1 MSNTFFRPGR
11 IALAAAAAIAA
22 LTIAGQGLA
31 QQSKVDAAH
40 AAAPRALS
48 GTYGFSLSQT
58 CVRTP
63 FAAPG
68 TQGIDPVTKQL
79 KVDGE
84 FVSGFGTGAFEFD
97 KNGTVQLK
105 NGLITE
111 ISAAQTAAGRSPVT
125 PGTQFSCDGDY
136 TLAAD
141 GKLELVMV
149 CETLPPGPGL
159 RVLLEPIV
167 FEGFVGNGRA
177 INLGTYKRDIHTVT
191 VYAGGNPVQQRQRMC
206 LQSLSL
212 DKR

>member
-11 IALAAAAAIAA
+11 LAFAAAVAIAT
-22 LTIAGQGLA
+22 LSLAGQGLA
-31 QQSKVDAAH
+31 QQSKADSARAH
-40 AAAPRALS
+40 GPRALT

-68 TQGIDPVTKQL
+68 TQAIDPVTKQL
-79 KVDGE
+79 NVDGE
-84 FVSGFGTGAFEFD
+84 FVSGFGTGVFKFEAD
-97 KNGTVQLK
+97 GTVQLK

-136 TLAAD
+136 TIAAD
-141 GKLELVMV
+141 GKLDLVMV

-191 VYAGGNPVQQRQRMC
+191 VYAGANAVQQRQRMC
-206 LQSLSL
+206 LQSLNL

>member
-1 MSNTFFRPGR
+1 MSKTSFRPASL
-11 IALAAAAAIAA
+11 ALAAATTIAF
-22 LTIAGQGLA
+22 LSIAGQGLA
-31 QQSKVDAAH
+31 QQGDSEAAS
-40 AAAPRALS
+40 APRVLTGS
-48 GTYGFSLSQT
+48 YGFSLSQT

-84 FVSGFGTGAFEFD
+84 FVSGFGSGTFEFD
-97 KNGTVQLK
+97 KDGTVQLK

-141 GKLELVMV
+141 GKLALVMV

-206 LQSLSL
+206 LQSLNL